1 MALTKFNYN
10 SFDVTSAAST
20 ALGFNAS
27 ANGFAT
33 INPGSMTLI
42 KTLTASS
49 SANLSFVDGSSSVVL
64 DNTYPVYMFKFINMH
79 PASDDVKLNVN
90 FRDGGSSYDATKTT
104 TAFSASHYEND
115 SAYAFQYEVTKDL
128 AQSTA
133 VQPVHINIFKGSV
146 SDASVC
152 GELILFNPSSTT
164 FVKHFI
170 VRAVNM
176 GNDGSNAFSEDSFI
190 AGYCNTT
197 TAIDGVQFTMDSGNI
212 DAGTIKLYGVK
223 DS

>member
-20 ALGFNAS
+20 ALGFNAN

-49 SANLSFVDGSSSVVL
+49 SSTLSFVDGSSDVVL
-64 DNTYPVYMFKFINMH
+64 DNTYPVYLFKFINIH
-79 PASDDVKLNVN
+79 PATNDYHFMLN
-90 FRDGGSSYDATKTT
+90 FSIDSGSNYNVTKTT
-104 TAFSASHYEND
+104 TYFRARHKEDDNTAELGYSSGFDIAQGTGD
-115 SAYAFQYEVTKDL
+115 VT
-128 AQSTA
+128 
-133 VQPVHINIFKGSV
+133 IFDSV
-146 SDASVC
+146 STNNDASWS
-152 GELILFNPSSTT
+152 GEMYLFNPSSTT

-170 VRAVNM
+170 SRIQGMSNSPLSNDVYSAGYANTTSAVN
-176 GNDGSNAFSEDSFI
+176 
-190 AGYCNTT
+190 
-197 TAIDGVQFTMDSGNI
+197 GVKFLVNSGNI
-212 DAGTIKLYGVK
+212 DAGTIKLYGIK

>member
-10 SFDVTSAAST
+10 SFDVTSAASR

-49 SANLSFVDGSSSVVL
+49 SANLSFVDGSSDVVL
-64 DNTYPVYMFKFINMH
+64 DNTYPVYMFKYISMH
-79 PASDDVKLNVN
+79 PAVDGDIFEINFSTDAGSNYNV
-90 FRDGGSSYDATKTT
+90 TKTT
-104 TAFSASHYEND
+104 SSFIARHGEND
-115 SAYAFQYEVTKDL
+115 STASVAYLASNDL
-128 AQSTA
+128 SQSTSG
-133 VQPVHINIFKGSV
+133 QPLTDNVGADADQSISGS
-146 SDASVC
+146 
-152 GELILFNPSSTT
+152 LILFNPSSTT